1 MSGSDIFKI
10 AFPFRTKAQYMALQ
24 PKGLDDAMDTKAPSE
39 MEESEEEESETAVDA
54 VIVNMGHSHPLGSL
68 PGAVDIMRRYHKFIH
83 PLTKVKPEPVCQFAG
98 TSRLRLSLELTRGW
112 PVGARLRLSLETTKG
127 RPVGSRLRLSLEAA
141 RQFQVKA

>member
-24 PKGLDDAMDTKAPSE
+24 PKGLDEDGMDTKGVCE
-39 MEESEEEESETAVDA
+39 MEESDEEESETAVDA

-83 PLTKVKPEPVCQFAG
+83 PLTKVKPDSPP
-98 TSRLRLSLELTRGW
+98 T
-112 PVGARLRLSLETTKG
+112 
-127 RPVGSRLRLSLEAA
+127 
-141 RQFQVKA
+141 

>member
-24 PKGLDDAMDTKAPSE
+24 PKGPDDAMDTKAPSE

-83 PLTKVKPEPVCQFAG
+83 PLTKVKPDSPP
-98 TSRLRLSLELTRGW
+98 T
-112 PVGARLRLSLETTKG
+112 
-127 RPVGSRLRLSLEAA
+127 
-141 RQFQVKA
+141 